1 MPSTFT
7 CRAILFDLDGTL
19 IDSAAHIRRLWQ
31 WWAESR
37 GIEYQSLLGIILGRT
52 AVETVRLAAPHL
64 DAEAELKALEYEEVT
79 DLRDVALYPS
89 ALDLLGRLDGAHWG
103 IVTSGTEAVATAR
116 IMHLGLPRPPVLV
129 TASQVTNGKPAPDA
143 YLLAAQELGI
153 PPQDCIVVEDA
164 PVGVAAARSAG
175 MRVIAIA
182 TTNPPESL
190 RDADAIVARL
200 SDIDLLVR
208 SDSILI
214 SLPRT
219 PFPNHE

>member
-79 DLRDVALYPS
+79 DLRDVAIYPS
-89 ALDLLGRLDGAHWG
+89 ALELLSRLEGAHWS

-116 IMHLGLPRPPVLV
+116 IVHLGLPRPPVLI
-129 TASQVTNGKPAPDA
+129 TASQVTNGKPAPDT
-143 YLLAAQELGI
+143 YLLAAHDLGI
-153 PPQDCIVVEDA
+153 PPHDWIAVEHA
-164 PVGVAAARSAG
+164 PVGVSAARTAG
-175 MRVIAIA
+175 MRVTAIDP
-182 TTNPPESL
+182 TTPPQSL
-190 RDADAIVARL
+190 
-200 SDIDLLVR
+200 
-208 SDSILI
+208 
-214 SLPRT
+214 
-219 PFPNHE
+219 